1 MKLTIIGGAGIRVPL
16 VVNGLFRQGTTL
28 AVSELSLFDTDQRR
42 CATIARIAQAMARR
56 AGGTLRVAQPPTLEE
71 ALDGA
76 SFVVSS
82 IRVGGLAGRVRDETI
97 ALAHGVPGQETVG
110 PGGFA
115 LALRTIPILAAY
127 ARKTAELAPNA
138 WMINFTNP
146 VGIVAEALIREGL
159 GGRCIG
165 VCDTPR
171 EQFAHIAE
179 ALEVP
184 LQAASFD
191 YLGLNHLGWIR
202 AVLVDGRDVMPD
214 VLASDEALER
224 VYPAPFFAKTFLREL
239 GLLPTEYLFFYYSP
253 REAFRRTMASGN
265 TRGKLIGELE
275 NRLLQSLAAAGGN
288 ETKILDA
295 YDFYLAS
302 RNASYMAV
310 ETGAGFEEGK
320 VAAAREKLYRS
331 AAGYERIALDV
342 MDAIGNNRLRV
353 MPVDVA
359 NGGGIQDFDGDT
371 AVEAPCA
378 IDANGA
384 RPLAAG
390 RLPEQIRSLVLQ
402 VKDYERTTVAAA
414 LQGSRALAV
423 DALTANPLVERR
435 ESAEKLVDAYRRAH
449 SPWLDYLT

>member
-1 MKLTIIGGAGIRVPL
+1 MKLTIIGGAGIRIPL
-16 VVNGLFRQGTTL
+16 VVNGLFRQETTM
-28 AVSELSLFDTDQRR
+28 AVSELSLFDTDPER
-42 CATIARIAQAMARR
+42 CETIARVSEAMSRR
-56 AGGTLRVAQPPTLEE
+56 AGGTLRISRPLTLKE

-82 IRVGGLAGRVRDETI
+82 IRVGGLPGRVQDETI

-115 LALRTIPILAAY
+115 LALRTIPILVEY
-127 ARKTAELAPNA
+127 VRRTAELAPNA

-146 VGIVAEALIREGL
+146 VGIMAEALIQEGL

-171 EQFAHIAE
+171 EQFLHLAE
-179 ALEVP
+179 ALGIP

-224 VYPAPFFAKTFLREL
+224 AYPIPFFSKTFLREL
-239 GLLPTEYLFFYYSP
+239 GLLPTEYLFFYYSTQK
-253 REAFRRTMASGN
+253 ALHKTTASAQ
-265 TRGKLIGELE
+265 TRGELIRELE
-275 NRLLQSLAAAGGN
+275 NRLMQSLAEAGRN
-288 ETKILDA
+288 ETKILEA
-295 YDFYLAS
+295 YDLYLAS
-302 RNASYMAV
+302 RNASYMMV
-310 ETGAGFEEGK
+310 ETGEAFEKSK

-342 MDAIGNNRLRV
+342 ISAIGNNRLRV
-353 MPVDVA
+353 MPVNAA
-359 NGGGIQDFDGDT
+359 NRGAVQDLDCDT
-371 AVEAPCA
+371 AVETPCA
-378 IDANGA
+378 IDCNGA

-390 RLPEQIRSLVLQ
+390 RLPEQVRDLVLQ
-402 VKDYERTTVAAA
+402 VKDFERTAVAAA
-414 LQGSRALAV
+414 LQGSRSLAV

-435 ESAEKLVDAYRRAH
+435 ELAKKLVDAYQRAH